1 MKYAPI
7 NPQLFIENRRR
18 LAALMRPNSLAVV
31 HAADIMPRS
40 ADGVLP
46 FIQNSDLFYL
56 CGVDQEETVLLLFPD
71 AAEEKYR
78 EVLFLRETS
87 DTIRTWE
94 GAKLTKEEAQKAT
107 GIQTVMWTHEF
118 PLQMRI
124 LGLQADTI
132 YVPLNEHPRA
142 IIEVETREVRN
153 LKALQSQFPLHN
165 YARLAPL
172 LYELRCAKSQWEID
186 LIKEACNITDAGFR
200 RLLGFIRPGVWEYEI
215 EAELSHEF
223 LRRRSRGF
231 AYQPII
237 GSGENACA
245 LHYITNDHLCKDGEM
260 VLLDVAAE
268 YANYASD
275 LTRTVPVNG
284 KFTPRQREVYDAV
297 LRVFRGCMGLLKPGV
312 LLREYQKQVEKL
324 MEEELIRLKLLDP
337 EAVKKQD
344 PEKPLLKKYFM
355 HGTSHHLGLD
365 VHDVSP
371 ANYPLKAGAVLTIE
385 PGIYI
390 REEKLGI
397 RLENDFVVTESGLI
411 DLMEHIPIEAEHI
424 EDLMHL

>member
-1 MKYAPI
+1 
-7 NPQLFIENRRR
+7 
-18 LAALMRPNSLAVV
+18 V
-31 HAADIMPRS
+31 
-40 ADGVLP
+40 
-46 FIQNSDLFYL
+46 
-56 CGVDQEETVLLLFPD
+56 
-71 AAEEKYR
+71 
-78 EVLFLRETS
+78 
-87 DTIRTWE
+87 
-94 GAKLTKEEAQKAT
+94 
-107 GIQTVMWTHEF
+107 
-118 PLQMRI
+118 
-124 LGLQADTI
+124 
-132 YVPLNEHPRA
+132 
-142 IIEVETREVRN
+142 
-153 LKALQSQFPLHN
+153 
-165 YARLAPL
+165 
-172 LYELRCAKSQWEID
+172 KSQWEID
-186 LIKEACNITDAGFR
+186 LIREACNITDAGFR

-215 EAELSHEF
+215 EAELAHEF

-231 AYQPII
+231 AYQPIV

-245 LHYITNDHLCKDGEM
+245 LHYITNDHLCQDGEM

-268 YANYASD
+268 YANYNSD

-284 KFTPRQREVYDAV
+284 KFTPRQRDVYNAV

-312 LLREYQKQVEKL
+312 ILREYQKQVEKL

-390 REEKLGI
+390 RDEKLGV
-397 RLENDFVVTESGLI
+397 RLENDVVVTENGII

-424 EDLMHL
+424 EDLMHM